1 MTRSETFFA
10 DVDRDLIIIHV
21 VVTGPKRR
29 ANGRFVLDTGAAVTT
44 MTPQMAAMIGYGA
57 RDSHRRTRV
66 QTALGAESGYLVRV
80 AEFAALGFVMRGLS
94 INVFALAGMY
104 IHGLLGMNFLSNF
117 NYEVRSGE
125 QRILVEKIAT

>member
-1 MTRSETFFA
+1 
-10 DVDRDLIIIHV
+10 
-21 VVTGPKRR
+21 
-29 ANGRFVLDTGAAVTT
+29 